1 MKTSIRLL
9 NGDLVTIDVPGAA
22 TMPPASAVSVVE
34 TDGVE
39 LELTSG
45 TPAILDFFTS
55 STGSVLGHEV
65 TLRGGE
71 TLRIGALGGDP
82 QHGRAFALSV
92 GEDAIFGSCAPGLA
106 VEELAAWLGRMTFRS
121 TAQGPT
127 VTPGRGQAW
136 AAARAH
142 AVAQQVILGGSR
154 GYLLDVRRAEGA
166 AMAPQRSQGVPVRGG
181 RLMRSPAADEHR
193 HVILDTSDFVAYGLP
208 FDSTSLDEVATS
220 MSRVTTERS

>member
-9 NGDLVTIDVPGAA
+9 NGDLVSIDVPDSA

-45 TPAILDFFTS
+45 IPIVLEFFTS
-55 STGSVLGHEV
+55 STGTVLDHEV

-71 TLRIGALGGDP
+71 TLRYGALGGDP

-92 GEDAIFGSCAPGLA
+92 GEDRIFGSCATSLT

-127 VTPGRGQAW
+127 ATPGRGQAW

-142 AVAQQVILGGSR
+142 SVAQQVILGGSQ
-154 GYLLDVRRAEGA
+154 GYLLDVRRAKRA
-166 AMAPQRSQGVPVRGG
+166 AMAPQRSQGVAVRGG

-193 HVILDTSDFVAYGLP
+193 HVILDTTDFVAYGLP
-208 FDSTSLDEVATS
+208 FGATSLDEVATS
-220 MSRVTTERS
+220 MSQVTTERA